1 MKAIVLLI
9 DAKTNYIYNANTTTI
24 TPLVIGVEENK
35 AEDIEVSI
43 YPNPAQNNSSVELNL
58 VKDDAVTI
66 TVLSVMGQ
74 VVFTQTLS
82 NLQAGK
88 QTVSLNTENWATG
101 IYNVNIS
108 TSNGNVSRKL
118 EVIK

>member
-1 MKAIVLLI
+1 
-9 DAKTNYIYNANTTTI
+9 
-24 TPLVIGVEENK
+24 
-35 AEDIEVSI
+35 
-43 YPNPAQNNSSVELNL
+43 
-58 VKDDAVTI
+58 
-66 TVLSVMGQ
+66 MGQ